1 MFSPTLKLVPTPT
14 QFRIR
19 CLNQRCMITFFSRF
33 LLDNDRN
40 EKKIYKSIVKNKY
53 CPYLFFFISDCC
65 LFKIKRNNRISF
77 ISNIIERKKN
87 ISIHYTCI
95 YRFLILTAVFV
106 FKIFFQFKLN
116 EKVYVSNPVSNFLIK
131 LKTKVR
137 VTLTYWVNIFL
148 NC

>member
-1 MFSPTLKLVPTPT
+1 MTET
-14 QFRIR
+14 
-19 CLNQRCMITFFSRF
+19 
-33 LLDNDRN
+33 
-40 EKKIYKSIVKNKY
+40 KKKYFKSIEKNKY

-77 ISNIIERKKN
+77 ISNIIEKKKYHIFKKN
-87 ISIHYTCI
+87 ISIHYKCI
-95 YRFLILTAVFV
+95 YRFLILTSVFV
-106 FKIFFQFKLN
+106 FKMFFQFKLN
-116 EKVYVSNPVSNFLIK
+116 EKVYIIYIYVGNPVSNFLIK

>member
-1 MFSPTLKLVPTPT
+1 
-14 QFRIR
+14 
-19 CLNQRCMITFFSRF
+19 MITFFSRF

-40 EKKIYKSIVKNKY
+40 EKKYYKSIEKNKY

-77 ISNIIERKKN
+77 ISNIIEKKKYHIFKKN
-87 ISIHYTCI
+87 ISIHYKCI

-116 EKVYVSNPVSNFLIK
+116 EKVYIIYICWQPRFKFSNQVKNEG
-131 LKTKVR
+131 
-137 VTLTYWVNIFL
+137 
-148 NC
+148 

>member
-1 MFSPTLKLVPTPT
+1 MTET
-14 QFRIR
+14 
-19 CLNQRCMITFFSRF
+19 
-33 LLDNDRN
+33 
-40 EKKIYKSIVKNKY
+40 KKKYFKSIEKNKY

-65 LFKIKRNNRISF
+65 LFKIKRNNRILF
-77 ISNIIERKKN
+77 ISNIIETKNYHIFNKKN

-106 FKIFFQFKLN
+106 FKIFFQFELN

>member
-1 MFSPTLKLVPTPT
+1 MTET
-14 QFRIR
+14 
-19 CLNQRCMITFFSRF
+19 
-33 LLDNDRN
+33 
-40 EKKIYKSIVKNKY
+40 KKNNFKSIEKNKY

-77 ISNIIERKKN
+77 ISNIIEKKKYHIFKKN
-87 ISIHYTCI
+87 ISIHYKCI

>member
-1 MFSPTLKLVPTPT
+1 MTET
-14 QFRIR
+14 
-19 CLNQRCMITFFSRF
+19 
-33 LLDNDRN
+33 
-40 EKKIYKSIVKNKY
+40 KKKYFKSIEKNKY
-53 CPYLFFFISDCC
+53 SPYLFFFISDCC

-77 ISNIIERKKN
+77 ISNIIEKKKYHIFKKN
-87 ISIHYTCI
+87 ISIHYKCI
-95 YRFLILTAVFV
+95 YRFLILTSVFV

-116 EKVYVSNPVSNFLIK
+116 EKVYIIYIYVGNPVSNFLIK